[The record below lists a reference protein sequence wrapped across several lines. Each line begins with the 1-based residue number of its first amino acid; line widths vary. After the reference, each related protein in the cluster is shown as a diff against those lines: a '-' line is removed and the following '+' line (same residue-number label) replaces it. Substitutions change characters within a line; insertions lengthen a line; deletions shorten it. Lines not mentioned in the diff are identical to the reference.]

1 MFPKNLD
8 FDIIISS
15 INQSIKKG
23 KRMKFFNMCNRPLE
37 FDVMCGSKIVIPKG
51 TKNVKIAFRQSHLTY
66 RDPESNRLIKM
77 NVYLYK
83 GRVYHA

>member
-1 MFPKNLD
+1 MD
-8 FDIIISS
+8 DYR
-15 INQSIKKG
+15 QSD
-23 KRMKFFNMCNRPLE
+23 E
-37 FDVMCGSKIVIPKG
+37 FTSE
-51 TKNVKIAFRQSHLTY
+51 IAFRQSHLTY